1 MCSHFRVVRRSQ
13 GLPGPRSTLTR
24 TRIQVS
30 VPDKGTSGR
39 VFVGPL
45 GKYRHVTEWIPLVG
59 GLATAL
65 IGALAVTVKA
75 RGDMATKGSWE
86 RIMLLIEISEK
97 LPEGNLRSRLDQY
110 RDVLVRG
117 ALLSSTRVRAR
128 WFLLLFVP
136 GGILALTGSGI
147 GLAGVIADDAAME
160 SIAMSLFWTG
170 FVVMLL
176 ALFVPM
182 APQLPP
188 GAPRR
193 KANSE
198 LIEFR
203 RQVLED
209 FPNIE
214 CEKGLSIASDVLAAM
229 RR

>member
-1 MCSHFRVVRRSQ
+1 M
-13 GLPGPRSTLTR
+13 
-24 TRIQVS
+24 
-30 VPDKGTSGR
+30 
-39 VFVGPL
+39 
-45 GKYRHVTEWIPLVG
+45 TEWIPLIG

-97 LPEGNLRSRLDQY
+97 LPEGNLRLRLDQY

-193 KANSE
+193 KANRE

-214 CEKGLSIASDVLAAM
+214 SEKGLSIASDVLAAM